1 MRAAYWT
8 GASPVGLREQ
18 DSDVF
23 ESTRDDRLSER
34 EMPIPMVALVGCAV
48 RLHRGCVTVIM
59 HSFSA
64 QIHASLSEWKT
75 GYHKKSFF
83 SADAFL
89 DAYEEHQ
96 TILKGILKNHAPAY
110 HCMMHRLFSE
120 AR

>member
-1 MRAAYWT
+1 MVNVSTSAFVAA
-8 GASPVGLREQ
+8 AVA
-18 DSDVF
+18 
-23 ESTRDDRLSER
+23 
-34 EMPIPMVALVGCAV
+34 ALVVFFVRFNANRQHVRKLQAANAV

>member
-8 GASPVGLREQ
+8 GASTVGLREQ

-23 ESTRDDRLSER
+23 ESRDDHSNKR
-34 EMPIPMVALVGCAV
+34 EVPIPMVALVGCAV
-48 RLHRGCVTVIM
+48 RLLQTSNTIVAYSSRL
-59 HSFSA
+59 

-89 DAYEEHQ
+89 DAYIEHN
-96 TILKGILKNHAPAY
+96 TILNGILGNNAPGY
-110 HCMMHRLFSE
+110 HFMMHTLFSE